1 MISDTMKLNSQSITI
16 DDLMAPSHWPTEIQ
30 QTFFAKKCVLEAH
43 KRTEYAGK
51 VRKCP
56 TQTPHDVAHR
66 MWHESAGN
74 GPRDGRKKGWTHV

>member
-1 MISDTMKLNSQSITI
+1 MISDTMKLSSPSITI
-16 DDLMAPSHWPTEIQ
+16 DPPKAPSHWHKR
-30 QTFFAKKCVLEAH
+30 FNGLFRRNVFLEAH

-56 TQTPHDVAHR
+56 TQTPHVVAHT

-74 GPRDGRKKGWTHV
+74 GPMDGRKKGWTHV